1 MFDDKFY
8 MSRALR
14 LAQKAEGRTSPN
26 PIVGC
31 VIVKN
36 NRVIG
41 EGYHA
46 KAGLY
51 HAEIAALKKAR
62 NTKNATMY
70 VTLEPCDHYGK
81 TPPCTDE
88 IIKRKIGKVVI
99 AVKDPNEI
107 NNGRGIRKLKRNK
120 ISVKLGVL
128 EKEASKIYRPYTK
141 FITEKLPFV
150 TVKIAESLD
159 GKIATSKGESRWIS
173 NELSRRYVRKLRS
186 RVDAVMVG
194 INTALKDN
202 PLLLSGIGPDRVTK
216 RVVVDSK
223 LKLPLN
229 SQLIR
234 TARIAPLIIAT
245 TNKSSRKK
253 RNMLSKKGAFVI
265 IIRSKNNKI
274 DLQSLFQTLA
284 TMDIMHVLVEGGGEL
299 IGSLFD
305 EGLVDRILFFISP
318 KIIGGEAAVNSIRG
332 KGVRRIDDAIR
343 LKNIQIKRFKED
355 ILVEGDVYRN
365 N

>member
-1 MFDDKFY
+1 MFNDKFY
-8 MSRALR
+8 MLRALK
-14 LAQKAEGRTSPN
+14 LAQKAEGKTSPN

-36 NRVIG
+36 NRVIS
-41 EGYHA
+41 EGYHRG
-46 KAGLY
+46 AGLH
-51 HAEIAALKKAR
+51 HAEITALKKAR
-62 NTKNATMY
+62 DTKNATMY

-99 AVKDPNEI
+99 AIKDPNEI
-107 NNGRGIRKLKRNK
+107 NNGRGVRKLKRNK

-128 EKEASKIYRPYTK
+128 EKEANEIYRPYTK
-141 FITEKLPFV
+141 FITEKLSFV

-173 NELSRRYVRKLRS
+173 NELSRIYVHKLRS

-194 INTALKDN
+194 INTVLKDN
-202 PLLLSGIGPDRVTK
+202 PLLLARIRPKEVTK

-229 SQLIR
+229 SRLIR
-234 TARIAPLIIAT
+234 SARIAPLIIAT
-245 TNKSSRKK
+245 TNKSSKKK
-253 RNMLSKKGAFVI
+253 RNMLTKKGALVI
-265 IIRSKNNKI
+265 VMRSKNSRI
-274 DLQSLFQTLA
+274 DLQSLFRTLA
-284 TMDIMHVLVEGGGEL
+284 TMSIMHVLVEGGGEL

-318 KIIGGEAAVNSIRG
+318 KIIGGETAVGSIRG
-332 KGVRRIDDAIR
+332 KGVQRINDAIR
-343 LKNIQIKRFKED
+343 LRNMEIKRFRED
-355 ILVEGDVYRN
+355 ILVEGNVYRHN
-365 N
+365 

>member
-1 MFDDKFY
+1 MFNDKFY
-8 MSRALR
+8 MLRALK
-14 LAQKAEGRTSPN
+14 LAQKAEGKTSPN

-36 NRVIG
+36 NRVIS
-41 EGYHA
+41 EGYHRG
-46 KAGLY
+46 AGLH
-51 HAEIAALKKAR
+51 HAEITALKKAR

-88 IIKRKIGKVVI
+88 IIKRKIRKVVI
-99 AVKDPNEI
+99 AIKDPNEI
-107 NNGRGIRKLKRNK
+107 NNGRGVRKLRRNK

-128 EKEASKIYRPYTK
+128 EKEANKIYRPYAK

-159 GKIATSKGESRWIS
+159 GKIATSKGESKWIS
-173 NELSRRYVRKLRS
+173 NELSRIYVHKLRS

-194 INTALKDN
+194 INTVLKDN
-202 PLLLSGIGPDRVTK
+202 PLLLARIRPKEATK

-245 TNKSSRKK
+245 TNKSSKKK
-253 RNMLSKKGAFVI
+253 RNMLTKKGALVI
-265 IIRSKNNKI
+265 VIRSKNSKI
-274 DLQSLFQTLA
+274 DLQNLFQALA

-305 EGLVDRILFFISP
+305 EGLVDRMLFFISP
-318 KIIGGEAAVNSIRG
+318 KIIGGETAVTSIRG
-332 KGVRRIDDAIR
+332 RGVQRINDAIR
-343 LKNIQIKRFKED
+343 LKNMEIKRFKED
-355 ILVEGDVYRN
+355 ILVEGNVYRHN
-365 N
+365 